1 MPFSLLRFGAAVC
14 LVAGLTA
21 CATAKGPFRVTLLSE
36 PLCAEPHNL
45 QAGNQEIGNPEKR
58 RCALQKHLLPG
69 AVEARKARAELAQ
82 AIATARAE
90 AQAAAGAG
98 AAPGE
103 PVVVT
108 VGDLPLPDENWAA
121 LADVNARPL
130 QRSDEYDLAFVELA
144 DDGSLDLP
152 WQLKAVKGYLDRL
165 DKAGVQNYVV
175 AYVHGWRHNAELRDG
190 DIRKFRRMLAYSR
203 AALNTRCVADGTYCN
218 AAVTGVFIGWNG
230 QRVKEGPSDINPDA
244 GAPTGLESIAPGLT
258 FWNRWDVSCRLGG
271 GRRNCAGAVSKNFKS
286 PLQMVLGELQGEL
299 RLRQGDARADKF
311 LIFGHSMGGNMLSEA
326 LRGPAVAKIN
336 AHVPGRK
343 MTPLVGDLVVLL
355 NPAAEATAWAG
366 IQRAERAKAELS
378 GNNRLTCWARE
389 GDAAQACSPSE
400 RQALAEWYRLYPL
413 DQRPIYV
420 SLTSA
425 ANWGTLKAKDREVK
439 HDTATGQIFPFAK
452 KVEGK
457 QTRERIVAIGHY
469 TPDYASQLEL
479 RGPAEGTSHEVA
491 VLEGAV
497 GKRARYLS
505 RYRNAANPEASWC
518 QPADGWLRETRET
531 WTQGGTVANWDTSY
545 LGDGSRKVSEPNIG
559 GPLNKA
565 RIQWRQG
572 MNLQGNNG
580 ALSVSPGTSPF
591 WNARAL
597 DTAIKG
603 HAGWANYATWCALNQ
618 MVLDDVTGLSKARK
632 ITTEVASVASRDE

>member
-1 MPFSLLRFGAAVC
+1 MPIALLRFAPFIG

-36 PLCAEPHNL
+36 PVCAEPHSL
-45 QAGNQEIGNPEKR
+45 QAGNQEIGNPVKR
-58 RCALQKHLLPG
+58 RCALQKHLMPG
-69 AVEARKARAELAQ
+69 AAEARKKRAELKKAL
-82 AIATARAE
+82 AE
-90 AQAAAGAG
+90 AQVGAVSG
-98 AAPGE
+98 EAPS
-103 PVVVT
+103 VAIR
-108 VGDLPLPDENWAA
+108 DLPLPDENWAA

-152 WQLKAVKGYLDRL
+152 WQLKAVKGHLDRL

-190 DIRKFRRMLAYSR
+190 DIRKLRRMLAYSR

-218 AAVTGVFIGWNG
+218 ASVTGVFIGWNG
-230 QRVKEGPSDINPDA
+230 QRVKEGPSDVNPNQ
-244 GAPTGLESIAPGLT
+244 GAATGLESIGPGLT
-258 FWNRWDVSCRLGG
+258 FWNRWDLSCRLGG
-271 GRRNCAGAVSKNFKS
+271 GRRNCEGAVPKKFKS
-286 PLQMVLGELQGEL
+286 PLRMVLAQIQAELK
-299 RLRQGDARADKF
+299 LRQGDTTADKF
-311 LIFGHSMGGNMLSEA
+311 LIFGHSMGGNMLSEMVRA
-326 LRGPAVAKIN
+326 QAMAKVN

-343 MTPLVGDLVVLL
+343 MSPLLGDLVVLL
-355 NPAAEATAWAG
+355 NPAAEASAWAG
-366 IQRAERAKAELS
+366 LQRAERARAGLKDS
-378 GNNRLTCWARE
+378 NRLTCWAAGTGSR
-389 GDAAQACSPSE
+389 DACSEQE
-400 RQALAEWYRLYPL
+400 RQALARWYRLYPL

-425 ANWGTLKAKDREVK
+425 ANWGTLKTKGRDVK
-439 HDTATGQIFPFAK
+439 HDVATGKIFPFAK
-452 KVEGK
+452 RIEGK
-457 QTRERIVAIGHY
+457 RERERIVAIGHY
-469 TPDYASQLEL
+469 TPDYASQVEL

-497 GKRARYLS
+497 GQRTRYLS

-531 WTQGGTVANWDTSY
+531 WSQSGTVANWDTSY
-545 LGDGSRKVSEPNIG
+545 LEDGSRKLSDPNIG

-572 MNLQGNNG
+572 MNLQGNTG

-591 WNARAL
+591 WNTRAL

-618 MVLDDVTGLSKARK
+618 LVLDDVTGQPKPRDLTANVA
-632 ITTEVASVASRDE
+632 EVAPRQQ